1 MRFFQ
6 LSFDFLDAFFKLYA
20 KVALVANSVA
30 YNVKFGLKVQLVS
43 LPYCFCYLFSQAPM
57 GVQYDCWNVFLWNAL
72 GKHIAATT
80 QHSDWYSFSQFYC
93 YCWSLSIK
101 TRTYTLF
108 LQDDHDLTHIP
119 FSFPSNCEYSCS
131 QTFKKA
137 ERMYFHKHFPSRE
150 TQDDKDDVAES
161 CLFLFNF
168 PVCLMPLL
176 M

>member
-1 MRFFQ
+1 MTVGMF
-6 LSFDFLDAFFKLYA
+6 SFEMPW
-20 KVALVANSVA
+20 VNI
-30 YNVKFGLKVQLVS
+30 
-43 LPYCFCYLFSQAPM
+43 C
-57 GVQYDCWNVFLWNAL
+57 
-72 GKHIAATT
+72 IAATATT

-101 TRTYTLF
+101 TRSYILF
-108 LQDDHDLTHIP
+108 LHDDHDLTHIP

-176 M
+176 MLENAILLETRKKFRKVIKCLKSMLSAPSSCKNGNYVYPQKTFFWTR